1 MVYDIDKSKLVKKLK
16 EIGMNQMDQCD
27 VVDKQL
33 SKIVT
38 STDEDNSSPEVQYF
52 KTIYDRE
59 ELQALER
66 KRN

>member
-1 MVYDIDKSKLVKKLK
+1 MVYDIDKSKLLKKLK

-38 STDEDNSSPEVQYF
+38 SADEDDSGSEVQYF

-59 ELQALER
+59 ELHDLER
-66 KRN
+66 KSI

>member
-1 MVYDIDKSKLVKKLK
+1 MVYDIDKNKLLRKLK
-16 EIGMNQMDQCD
+16 EIGMTQMDQCD

-38 STDEDNSSPEVQYF
+38 STDVDDSSPEVQYF
-52 KTIYDRE
+52 KTIYDSE
-59 ELQALER
+59 ELRGLER